1 MSKGRG
7 IQTHDMASFHIRLK
21 QHIILDTVKCY
32 LRHLVS
38 KVTGRVYLECTKLR
52 QKEKSVN
59 NLDGAITISQS
70 QIVKIKTPH
79 LLTAEGE
86 TMLKNNHSA
95 HSAPLLTLASFS
107 I

>member
-1 MSKGRG
+1 M
-7 IQTHDMASFHIRLK
+7 L
-21 QHIILDTVKCY
+21 

-38 KVTGRVYLECTKLR
+38 KVTRRVYLETTKLR
-52 QKEKSVN
+52 HKEKSVN

-79 LLTAEGE
+79 LLTVEGE
-86 TMLKNNHSA
+86 RMLKNNESV
-95 HSAPLLTLASFS
+95 HSAPLLTLSSFS

>member
-1 MSKGRG
+1 MLLAPFSFQGNKKG
-7 IQTHDMASFHIRLK
+7 IF
-21 QHIILDTVKCY
+21 
-32 LRHLVS
+32 
-38 KVTGRVYLECTKLR
+38 RVHTERK
-52 QKEKSVN
+52 KSVN

-79 LLTAEGE
+79 LLTVEGE
-86 TMLKNNHSA
+86 RMLKNNHPA

>member
-1 MSKGRG
+1 M
-7 IQTHDMASFHIRLK
+7 IRLK

-38 KVTGRVYLECTKLR
+38 KVTRRVYLECTKLR
-52 QKEKSVN
+52 QKKKSVN
-59 NLDGAITISQS
+59 PEGAITISQS
-70 QIVKIKTPH
+70 QIVKIKTPY
-79 LLTAEGE
+79 LLTVEGE
-86 TMLKNNHSA
+86 RMFKNNHPA

>member
-1 MSKGRG
+1 M
-7 IQTHDMASFHIRLK
+7 L
-21 QHIILDTVKCY
+21 

-38 KVTGRVYLECTKLR
+38 KVTRRVYLETTKLR

-79 LLTAEGE
+79 LLTVEGE
-86 TMLKNNHSA
+86 RMLKNNESV
-95 HSAPLLTLASFS
+95 HSAPLLTL
-107 I
+107 

>member
-1 MSKGRG
+1 M
-7 IQTHDMASFHIRLK
+7 L
-21 QHIILDTVKCY
+21 

-38 KVTGRVYLECTKLR
+38 KVTRRVYLETTKLR

-79 LLTAEGE
+79 LLTVEGE
-86 TMLKNNHSA
+86 RMLKNESV
-95 HSAPLLTLASFS
+95 HSAPLLTLSSFS